1 MEKSLT
7 NYCHLCDNLI
17 CLQPILST
25 NPNESEYIMSKKVLI
40 VDDSKISRMFIRQHI
55 SAKHPDWILSEA
67 TTGEEAITMID
78 AEQPDYCTMD
88 INMPGMLGT
97 DAAKAILEKYSNIRL
112 VIFSANVQ
120 ETYQEQARALGT
132 IFISKPVTET
142 SIGQAIDY
150 FLGV

>member
-1 MEKSLT
+1 
-7 NYCHLCDNLI
+7 
-17 CLQPILST
+17 
-25 NPNESEYIMSKKVLI
+25 MSKKVLV

-67 TTGEEAITMID
+67 STGEEAIAAINV
-78 AEQPDYCTMD
+78 EQPDYCTMD

-97 DAAKAILEKYSNIRL
+97 DAAKEILAQHPNIRL

-132 IFISKPVTET
+132 ILVSKPVTET
-142 SIGQAIDY
+142 SIGQALDY

>member
-1 MEKSLT
+1 
-7 NYCHLCDNLI
+7 
-17 CLQPILST
+17 
-25 NPNESEYIMSKKVLI
+25 MSKKVLV

-55 SAKHPDWILSEA
+55 SAKHPDWILTEA
-67 TTGEEAITMID
+67 STGEEAIAAID

-97 DAAKAILEKYSNIRL
+97 DAAKEILAKHPHVRL

-132 IFISKPVTET
+132 ILVSKPVTET
-142 SIGQAIDY
+142 SIGQALDY

>member
-1 MEKSLT
+1 
-7 NYCHLCDNLI
+7 
-17 CLQPILST
+17 
-25 NPNESEYIMSKKVLI
+25 MSKTVLV

-55 SAKHPDWILSEA
+55 LAKHPDWILSEA
-67 TTGEEAITMID
+67 ATGEDAIAAID
-78 AEQPDYCTMD
+78 ANQPDFCTMD

-97 DAAKAILEKYSNIRL
+97 DAAKIILEKHPKVRL

-132 IFISKPVTET
+132 ILVSKPVNET
-142 SIGQAIDY
+142 SIGHALDY

>member
-1 MEKSLT
+1 
-7 NYCHLCDNLI
+7 
-17 CLQPILST
+17 
-25 NPNESEYIMSKKVLI
+25 MSKTVLV

-55 SAKHPDWILSEA
+55 SAKQPTWIISEA
-67 TTGEEAITMID
+67 ATGEDAIAAID

-97 DAAKAILEKYSNIRL
+97 DAAKIILERHPGIRL

-132 IFISKPVTET
+132 ILVPKPVTET
-142 SIGQAIDY
+142 SIGQALDY
-150 FLGV
+150 FAG

>member
-1 MEKSLT
+1 
-7 NYCHLCDNLI
+7 
-17 CLQPILST
+17 
-25 NPNESEYIMSKKVLI
+25 MSKKVLV

-55 SAKHPDWILSEA
+55 SAAHPDWVLSEA

-97 DAAKAILEKYSNIRL
+97 DAAKEILAKYPNIRL

-120 ETYQEQARALGT
+120 ESYQEQARALGT
-132 IFISKPVTET
+132 ILVSKPVNPQ
-142 SIGQAIDY
+142 SIAQALNY
-150 FLGV
+150 FTGE